1 MTTTLPKPPPGRTR
15 VPGADGALLRRRR
28 GRGLATVFVLPA
40 LLLLGA
46 LVVYPIG
53 YSVGRS
59 LFDASG
65 DHFIGLDNYRTAFA
79 DPATLTALR
88 NNAIWVVV
96 APALVTVLG
105 LIFAVL
111 TERVSW
117 GTAFK
122 LLVFMPMAVSFLAAG
137 IIFRLVYDQDPNQ
150 GVLNAVVVAVHDT
163 FAPPS
168 PYPGAHPR
176 EDNPLVAAKDGSA
189 HLAVDA
195 VSPSGLLLP
204 LLGVPPT
211 SLPKDARPAVAPA
224 AASGDTLNGVAFL
237 DFVPGGG
244 GKPGA
249 IGSGKKGMPGLTVQL
264 YQGGKKIGS
273 ATTAADGSFH
283 LARPAG
289 AAAGSGAL
297 QVVLPASDFAQPYQG
312 VSWLGPGLVTPAV
325 IGAYIWIWAGFA
337 MVVIGA
343 GLANLPRDTLE
354 AARIDGANEWQVFR
368 RITVPQLAPV
378 LGVVFVTMVIN
389 VMKIFDLVYIIAPQP
404 VQQNADVLALQLWL
418 DSFGGAD
425 DQGLGSTLG
434 VLLLLLVVPFMVLNI
449 RRFRRSSR

>member
-1 MTTTLPKPPPGRTR
+1 MSTTLRTPPPGRTR
-15 VPGADGALLRRRR
+15 TPGAGASRRRR
-28 GRGLATVFVLPA
+28 GRGLATAFVLPA

-46 LVVYPIG
+46 LVVYPIV
-53 YSVGRS
+53 YSVVRS
-59 LFDASG
+59 TFDSG
-65 DHFIGLDNYRTAFA
+65 GSHFIGLGNYRTAFR

-88 NNAIWVVV
+88 NNAIWVAV
-96 APALVTVLG
+96 APALVTAIG
-105 LIFAVL
+105 LVFAVL
-111 TERVSW
+111 TERVRW

-122 LLVFMPMAVSFLAAG
+122 LLVFMPMAISFLAAG
-137 IIFRLVYDQDPNQ
+137 IIFRLVYDQDPQQ

-168 PYPGAHPR
+168 PYPGVHPR
-176 EDNPLVAAKDGSA
+176 EDNPLVAADDGSA
-189 HLAVDA
+189 RISVDPA
-195 VSPSGLLLP
+195 SPGGVLLP
-204 LLGVPPT
+204 LLGVAPT
-211 SLPKDARPAVAPA
+211 ALPRDARPAAIPA
-224 AASGDTLNGVAFL
+224 AGSGSAVDGVAFL

-244 GKPGA
+244 GRPGVP
-249 IGSGKKGMPGLTVQL
+249 GPGKKGLPGLTVQL
-264 YQGGKKIGS
+264 LQNGRKVGT
-273 ATTAADGSFH
+273 ATTAADGTFH
-283 LARPAG
+283 LARP
-289 AAAGSGAL
+289 SGGGPM

-312 VSWLGPGLVTPAV
+312 VSWLGPTLVTPAV

-354 AARIDGANEWQVFR
+354 AARIDGASEWQVFR

-389 VMKIFDLVYIIAPQP
+389 VMKVFDLVFIIAPQP

-425 DQGLGSTLG
+425 DQGLGSALG

-449 RRFRRSSR
+449 RRFRRRT